1 MKVRIELHKNAA
13 GKFDGMRSQCAY
25 CPWAL
30 VINDVLREPYSSI
43 VIDRAAAAGE
53 SLDFLTRA
61 RVRADVGTIAHRS
74 REAVDLL
81 LNVHGAGSFAEANPM
96 QRVWRDLET
105 CSRHAV
111 VNPEIST
118 ELYGRALLGVEE
130 QITALI

>member
-1 MKVRIELHKNAA
+1 M
-13 GKFDGMRSQCAY
+13 M
-25 CPWAL
+25 
-30 VINDVLREPYSSI
+30 
-43 VIDRAAAAGE
+43 RAARDIDEAAESGE
-53 SLDFLTRA
+53 YLGFVARA
-61 RVRADVGTIAHRS
+61 RVRADVGAVARRC

-81 LNVHGAGSFAEANPM
+81 LNVHGAGSFAEFNPL

-111 VNPEIST
+111 VNPEISA

>member
-1 MKVRIELHKNAA
+1 MSQAAQLIDTAELHMMRAA
-13 GKFDGMRSQCAY
+13 RD
-25 CPWAL
+25 
-30 VINDVLREPYSSI
+30 
-43 VIDRAAAAGE
+43 IDAAAASGDY
-53 SLDFLTRA
+53 LDFLTRA
-61 RVRADVGTIAHRS
+61 RVRADVGTVAHRC

-81 LNVHGAGSFAEANPM
+81 LNVHGAGSFAEFNPL

-111 VNPEIST
+111 VNPEIGA